1 MDGGDLVFVHVGVGA
16 GVGAVRGR
24 AATVGAGVGVG
35 GDGGTLVEPDHF
47 VLFFWFALCGLV
59 IRYGLVGEW
68 LSVGEKAGW
77 LAP

>member
-1 MDGGDLVFVHVGVGA
+1 MFVHVGVGA

-24 AATVGAGVGVG
+24 AATVGARVGVG
-35 GDGGTLVEPDHF
+35 GDGGALVEPDHF
-47 VLFFWFALCGLV
+47 VLLFWFGLV
-59 IRYGLVGEW
+59 IEFGSVIVW